1 MCKKRIPFLLLLC
14 VSFVFSQQ
22 KRNINVTELNQK
34 EIQLRELKNKLGQQ
48 QTQVSYNLAN
58 TIYKSKNYKETKYA
72 YKNALA
78 SAKTPSQRHKIYHN
92 LGNVYMQEK
101 QYDKAVESYKN
112 ALKNNPKD
120 EQTRY
125 NLALAQRKLKQNPSS
140 KNTKKN
146 KQKNKDKNKSKDSKN
161 KDKNQQNSDK
171 NQSKSKPKGV
181 NKQHIENILNA
192 IGKEEKKVQEKANA
206 QRTKTQTIETDK
218 DW

>member
-1 MCKKRIPFLLLLC
+1 MYKKSILFLVFLSTL
-14 VSFVFSQQ
+14 FVFSQQ
-22 KRNINVTELNQK
+22 KTNPIPIELNQK
-34 EIQLRELKNKLGQQ
+34 EARLRELKNELKEK
-48 QTQVSYNLAN
+48 QTQTAYNLGN
-58 TIYKSKNYKETKYA
+58 TIYKSKKNKEAKYA

-78 SAKTPSQRHKIYHN
+78 SAKTTAQKHKIYHN

-125 NLALAQRKLKQNPSS
+125 NLALAQKKLKQNPPP
-140 KNTKKN
+140 KN
-146 KQKNKDKNKSKDSKN
+146 KQKKNKKN
-161 KDKNQQNSDK
+161 KDKKNPKDSKSKVKTKTKDNK
-171 NQSKSKPKGV
+171 NQSNPKPNGV
-181 NKQHIENILNA
+181 NKQRIENILNA
-192 IGKEEKKVQEKANA
+192 ISKEEKKVQEKANT